1 MVVGV
6 TGKYCA
12 GKNLVSEILTTRGFQ
27 SIDVDRLGH
36 RALEEQT
43 NEILDTFGNSILG
56 PTGAVDRRK
65 LGEIVFS
72 DKRALA
78 RLESITHPAM
88 VSAVSEEIHANPE
101 SDFVINAAILFHMGL
116 HTLCDRV
123 LWVEAPLLVRIRRA
137 LQRDDLPLTQVVKR
151 IWSQR
156 KLSSQ
161 PFQNLVDTY
170 NVRNSGNRDR
180 LEAMVLSLVKTG

>member
-12 GKNLVSEILTTRGFQ
+12 GKNLVSEILTGIGFR

-36 RALEEQT
+36 RALEERKA
-43 NEILDTFGNSILG
+43 EIIAAFGDAILG
-56 PTGAVDRRK
+56 SAGEVDRRR

-72 DKRALA
+72 DKRALM
-78 RLESITHPAM
+78 RLEGITHPAM
-88 VSAVSEEIHANPE
+88 VSAVSEEIRASATE
-101 SDFVINAAILFHMGL
+101 DFAINAAILFHMGL

-123 LWVEAPLLVRIRRA
+123 LWVEAPLLARVRRA
-137 LQRDDLPLTQVVKR
+137 LQRDDLALIQVAKR

-161 PFQNLVDTY
+161 PFRNLVDTY
-170 NVRNSGNRDR
+170 NVRNSGNRDS
-180 LEAMVLSLVKTG
+180 LEARVLSLVKTG